1 MKKAIYPGSFDPV
14 TAGHLDI
21 IKRGALLADE
31 LIVAVLIN
39 EQKKPFFSLEERVAI
54 LEDLLSSVE
63 NVKVTYY
70 KGLLADFV
78 KEQNV
83 NAIIRGLRSSA
94 DFEYEFITAQ
104 ANRALSDDIETIFLL
119 ADSNYSYISSSMVK
133 EVASFGGDIS
143 KFVPALVERRIVEKL
158 EHTNNAD
165 KREER

>member
-14 TAGHLDI
+14 TSGHLDI
-21 IKRGALLADE
+21 IKRAALLTDE

-39 EQKKPFFSLEERVAI
+39 EQKKPFFSLEERVEI
-54 LEDLLSSVE
+54 LEDLLSSIP

-78 KEQNV
+78 KAQNV

-104 ANRALSDDIETIFLL
+104 ANKALSDEIETIFLL

-143 KFVPALVERRIVEKL
+143 KFVPDSVESRIVQKIVSC
-158 EHTNNAD
+158 TVD
-165 KREER
+165 K

>member
-14 TAGHLDI
+14 TEGHLDI
-21 IKRGALLADE
+21 IKRAALLADE

-39 EQKKPFFSLEERVAI
+39 EQKCPFFSLEERVEI
-54 LEDLLSSVE
+54 LEDLLRPIE
-63 NVKVTYY
+63 NVKVTCY

-78 KEQNV
+78 KEQNI

-104 ANRALSDDIETIFLL
+104 VNKALSDKIETIFLL

-133 EVASFGGDIS
+133 EVASFGGNIS
-143 KFVPALVERRIVEKL
+143 KFVPASVESRIVQKL
-158 EHTNNAD
+158 LSCTVD
-165 KREER
+165 K